1 MHQNS
6 RGRPLFALDR
16 AIDLVGAA
24 TIGIAVAPLVG
35 LAALAILV
43 TSGRPAWYV
52 ALRLGRDARPFACYK
67 LRTMT
72 VARAGGAPRIT
83 GVGRLLRAA
92 CVDELPQLWNVL
104 RGEMRLDGPRPL
116 SRSAFAREPE
126 VRRARCAVEP
136 GLTGLAQ
143 IRTRAFAPTPAVRRR
158 STSRSWA
165 ARPQCSRGES
175 FARSGRRVSPD
186 STGDVRARLEENVTK
201 ANEMGARSDWSQRF
215 LSPPFIRAQMC

>member
-72 VARAGGAPRIT
+72 VARDGGAPRIT

-104 RGEMRLDGPRPL
+104 RGEMRLVGPRPL

-143 IRTRAFAPTPAVRRR
+143 IRTRAFAPTPAAMLADDLTYVARR
-158 STSRSWA
+158 STA
-165 ARPQCSRGES
+165 LDLAIL
-175 FARSGRRVSPD
+175 GRTPAMLAWRI
-186 STGDVRARLEENVTK
+186 VRAFRTT
-201 ANEMGARSDWSQRF
+201 S
-215 LSPPFIRAQMC
+215 